1 MALIAVTPAKNSS
14 NWNGGKSGKPMF
26 RASKV
31 KPLRAATEKID
42 FDDDTVNAL
51 LVAKG
56 NMLKGWKGKR
66 TMGKFRSFLSHPPH
80 ERDFAF

>member
-1 MALIAVTPAKNSS
+1 
-14 NWNGGKSGKPMF
+14 MF

-66 TMGKFRSFLSHPPH
+66 TMGKFRWFLSHLH
-80 ERDFAF
+80 ERDFASFTLEFG

>member
-1 MALIAVTPAKNSS
+1 
-14 NWNGGKSGKPMF
+14 MF

-66 TMGKFRSFLSHPPH
+66 TMGKFRSFLSHPPTKEILH
-80 ERDFAF
+80 FELGGKFS